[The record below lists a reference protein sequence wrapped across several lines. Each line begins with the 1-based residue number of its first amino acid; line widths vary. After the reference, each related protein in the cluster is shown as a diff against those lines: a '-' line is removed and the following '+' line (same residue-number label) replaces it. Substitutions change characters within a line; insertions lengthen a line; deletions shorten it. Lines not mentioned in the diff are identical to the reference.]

1 MNNGIKESG
10 AAKKRI
16 GITLFDVLLFVL
28 IIAVGVLVYEFVL
41 TDSTL
46 DDTYAVS
53 YVIRAVEVRD
63 ELTDRVA
70 VGDQVFST
78 DGTFM
83 GNVKAYE
90 VTASRS
96 ALTGQ
101 LIPGRYDLYIT
112 ISAESSSPDE
122 AIVSGYEVLVE
133 SEYSLRTDNFS
144 FSGVCIS
151 VGK

>member
-1 MNNGIKESG
+1 MNNRIKESST
-10 AAKKRI
+10 KKRI
-16 GITLFDVLLFVL
+16 GITLFDVLLTII

-46 DDTYAVS
+46 DDTYSVV
-53 YVIRAVEVRD
+53 YVIKVAEVRD

-70 VGDQVFST
+70 VGDEVFTT

-101 LIPGRYDLYIT
+101 IIPGRYDLYVTIT
-112 ISAESSSPDE
+112 AESSSPDE

-133 SEYSLRTDNFS
+133 REYSLRTDNFS

>member
-1 MNNGIKESG
+1 MNNRIKDSST
-10 AAKKRI
+10 KKRI
-16 GITLFDVLLFVL
+16 GITLFDVLLTII

-46 DDTYAVS
+46 DDTYSVV
-53 YVIRAVEVRD
+53 YVIKVAEVRD
-63 ELTDRVA
+63 ELTDRVV
-70 VGDQVFST
+70 VGDEVFTT

-101 LIPGRYDLYIT
+101 IIPGRYDLYIT
-112 ISAESSSPDE
+112 ITAESSSPDE